1 MGVGAYYDASRRQG
15 PPVRLHM
22 GQLDTLRLVPGI
34 ATRYMTQFLLS
45 IFAPFI
51 SGARRFGQ
59 RWGIYFGVRALM
71 STALGDD
78 LAFEKVLSVQ
88 KTTDVASVTTVKLDE
103 QVEDAILS
111 NVVSGTD
118 EFMVRLYRSLSMMP
132 SEFEVEFLV
141 GSISDVFRAKQ
152 IVHSQYYQN
161 GSVIEI
167 AARAIC
173 GNLKS

>member
-1 MGVGAYYDASRRQG
+1 
-15 PPVRLHM
+15 
-22 GQLDTLRLVPGI
+22 
-34 ATRYMTQFLLS
+34 
-45 IFAPFI
+45 
-51 SGARRFGQ
+51 
-59 RWGIYFGVRALM
+59 M

-88 KTTDVASVTTVKLDE
+88 KTTDVVSVTTVKLDE

-132 SEFEVEFLV
+132 SEFEVESLV

-152 IVHSQYYQN
+152 NCSFTVLSKWQRDRNRRARDMREPEIVN
-161 GSVIEI
+161 E
-167 AARAIC
+167 
-173 GNLKS
+173 